1 MEQGRAFVWQCRVV
15 LFVKRLTG
23 LNRTGNFSHSLHR
36 VARLA
41 FSWVDL
47 PRGPDVGKKSIS
59 LDEQLVEVLRPAL
72 AGQLMPLYKSGKHP
86 GIFPGG
92 AGGKKLAEEALK
104 RGFVHSSEAPAA
116 AGKKTKKVAL
126 NGRITPLGQQLV
138 LDHDSPKKVLE
149 ELREVMRQAAEESR
163 RAAHASLRKVE
174 ELQQTF
180 QMVTQAVERA
190 SQQAP
195 PRLPAAPVAEP
206 TNNTWIPEIE
216 SYLRARWE
224 KGTAGDCPLPEL
236 YGYLRQ
242 RHSELT
248 IGDYQD
254 AMRQLHDQ
262 GRIRLSGWSG
272 PLDGIPNPD
281 LAMFVAHM
289 VMYYARLP

>member
-1 MEQGRAFVWQCRVV
+1 M
-15 LFVKRLTG
+15 
-23 LNRTGNFSHSLHR
+23 
-36 VARLA
+36 
-41 FSWVDL
+41 
-47 PRGPDVGKKSIS
+47 GKKPIS

-72 AGQLMPLYKSGKHP
+72 AGQRLPLYKSGKKP
-86 GIFPGG
+86 GIFASG
-92 AGGKKLAEEALK
+92 AGGKKLAEEALQ
-104 RGFVHSSEAPAA
+104 RGFVQSTEAPAVP
-116 AGKKTKKVAL
+116 GKKSKKVVL

-149 ELREVMRQAAEESR
+149 ELREVMRQAAEESH
-163 RAAHASLRKVE
+163 RAAQASLQKVE

-180 QMVTQAVERA
+180 HMVTQAVERA
-190 SQQAP
+190 SQQATP
-195 PRLPAAPVAEP
+195 SLPVAQVVEP

-242 RHSELT
+242 RHAELS

-254 AMRQLHDQ
+254 ALRQLHDR
-262 GRIRLSGWSG
+262 GRIRLSGWAG
-272 PLDGIPNPD
+272 PLDDIPNPD